1 MIIVK
6 TYKFKLYRSK
16 KNKHLHQQIDIAGII
31 WNHARPIGTRL
42 HRRYYKLTGKGLNMY
57 VLMKHLAQLKKL
69 PKYAYWGKVGS
80 QAIQDITQR
89 IDKAYKLF
97 FGSVRLSSRRS
108 LKRKVRT
115 SPPGFKK
122 VKRYTSF
129 TLKQA
134 GWKLL
139 DGNRIYI
146 QGMVY
151 KFSKSRDI
159 PDGIKTVTI
168 KRDTLGNL
176 YLYFVVQEKIG
187 CPLGANHQPMT
198 GNSAGFDFGLK
209 TFLTA
214 SDGGSPLGA
223 IESPLYFRAAMAELK
238 LAQQNLARKVKF
250 SGGWRKARAIVT
262 HIYQHVVN
270 KRRDW
275 FFKLAHELTNQYDHL
290 FFEDLS
296 MKGMQ
301 ALWGRKVSD
310 LARSEFM
317 SILGYVAST
326 KGKVVHLIDRWF
338 PSSKTC
344 FDCGHIYK
352 ELKLSERQWACAG
365 CGVIHDRDHNAALNI
380 HRVGASTLRVG
391 DVRPALS
398 GNCCLSLESH
408 AL

>member
-1 MIIVK
+1 MR
-6 TYKFKLYRSK
+6 TYKFKLYQSK
-16 KNKHLHQQIDIAGII
+16 KNKALHQQIDISGII
-31 WNHARPIGTRL
+31 WNHSIAL
-42 HRRYYKLTGKGLNMY
+42 HRRYYRLTGKGLNMY
-57 VLMKHLAQLKKL
+57 VLQKHLAKLKKL

-97 FGSVRLSSRRS
+97 FGN

-115 SPPGFKK
+115 APPGFKK

-139 DGNRIYI
+139 DDNKIYI
-146 QGMVY
+146 QGIVY
-151 KFSKSRDI
+151 KFFKSREI
-159 PDGIKTVTI
+159 PTDVKTVTI

-176 YLYFVVQEKIG
+176 YLYFVVQEEIDQ
-187 CPLGANHQPMT
+187 NNQPMT

-209 TFLTA
+209 TFLVP
-214 SDGGSPLGA
+214 SIGKD
-223 IESPLYFRAAMAELK
+223 IESPLYFREAMAELK
-238 LAQQNLARKVKF
+238 LAQQNMARKVKF
-250 SGGWRKARAIVT
+250 SGGWKKARTIVT
-262 HIYQHVVN
+262 RIHQTVVN

-275 FFKLAHELTNQYDHL
+275 FFKLAHELTDKFDQLY
-290 FFEDLS
+290 FEDLN

-301 ALWGRKVSD
+301 ALWGRKVGD

-317 SILGYVAST
+317 GILGYVAST

-344 FDCGHIYK
+344 FDCGHVYQELNIK
-352 ELKLSERQWACAG
+352 EREWACPG
-365 CGVIHDRDHNAALNI
+365 CGVIHDRDRNAALNI
-380 HRVGASTLRVG
+380 HREGASSLRLG
-391 DVRPALS
+391 DVRPSSTAI
-398 GNCCLSLESH
+398 
-408 AL
+408 AV